1 MERVREGRGTWKAER
16 KRKGMKGERRES
28 EKGGQEE

>member
-1 MERVREGRGTWKAER
+1 MRKDEEQWKAER
-16 KRKGMKGERRES
+16 KRKGMKEERRES